1 MKEIKWAALLCRV
14 LPWNRPAAPALSTST
29 TTCMERVCFAYAS
42 ACVQPLKWHALV
54 LFVCEYISA
63 CTLYIVT
70 DIAELNV
77 VLKEG
82 PRTTT
87 LWWLSGSHADLW
99 HHGEVT
105 VGRMP
110 QDFTILFEASR
121 TFTKPGHIA
130 IDDIDFTNCTLPGRP
145 HALYTLHHDFQLA
158 PFFFFLELIYIH
170 DFFCLF
176 PSQSLNCV
184 PRICSCATTVCVW
197 SPTEC
202 VTSATTVGT
211 GLMRTT
217 VVRYH
222 KC

>member
-54 LFVCEYISA
+54 LFVCEHISA

-145 HALYTLHHDFQLA
+145 PALYTPHHDFSAGPL
-158 PFFFFLELIYIH
+158 FFF
-170 DFFCLF
+170 
-176 PSQSLNCV
+176 
-184 PRICSCATTVCVW
+184 
-197 SPTEC
+197 
-202 VTSATTVGT
+202 
-211 GLMRTT
+211 
-217 VVRYH
+217 
-222 KC
+222 